1 MVQLHFDCLEV
12 VIMVIA
18 TSEFVGKFPAV
29 FQCES
34 NICDLCVSAFE
45 VKALPT
51 DDPKVAAAFQ
61 AIKDG
66 WSDEWT
72 SKKMECTQYV
82 WQNHLLHVGDVMLLY
97 SRSYDF
103 TIYNIYHIIIYR
115 YNYLYV
121 Y

>member
-1 MVQLHFDCLEV
+1 M
-12 VIMVIA
+12 
-18 TSEFVGKFPAV
+18 
-29 FQCES
+29 
-34 NICDLCVSAFE
+34 
-45 VKALPT
+45 KALPT

-82 WQNHLLHVGDVMLLY
+82 WQLFSLHVGDVMLLY
-97 SRSYDF
+97 SISYDF
-103 TIYNIYHIIIYR
+103 TIYNIYYIIIYR
-115 YNYLYV
+115 YNYLYG